1 MQAVGRAKPID
12 ASLQSELRRRFGR
25 RVAFS
30 EPLAKYTSL
39 RVGGPADAL
48 VRVDDRD
55 ELRDLWDLCRSH
67 AVPLSVL
74 GGGFNTLVR
83 DGGLRGVVVRLQRLR
98 KIENVAGGGL
108 FAEAGVTHSTVSRF
122 CADHGLAGLEFA
134 VGIPGSVGGWLV
146 MNAGIP
152 DREMKDVVR
161 SIDLL
166 DAASG
171 RVETRERGCLHF
183 SYRTLELAS
192 GSVLL
197 AAHFE
202 THPGDPEEIQ
212 ATMRRYLLSRRDTQ
226 PVDQLSCGSVFKNP
240 EGDYAGRLI
249 EAAGLKGAREGL
261 AEISPLHANFIV
273 NRGGASASNVL
284 RLIERARDAVRA
296 KFQIELE
303 TEVRVIGA
311 EE

>member
-48 VRVDDRD
+48 VHVNDRD
-55 ELRDLWDLCRSH
+55 ELRDLWDLCRSNS
-67 AVPLSVL
+67 VPLSVL

-83 DGGLRGVVVRLQRLR
+83 DGGLRGVVARLQRLR
-98 KIENVAGGGL
+98 RIENVSGGGL
-108 FAEAGVTHSTVSRF
+108 TAEAGVTHSTVSRF
-122 CADHGLAGLEFA
+122 CTDHDLAGLEFA

-161 SIDLL
+161 SVDVL

-171 RVETRERGCLHF
+171 RVETRERACLHF
-183 SYRTLELAS
+183 SYRTLELAP

-197 AAHFE
+197 SAHFE

-212 ATMRRYLLSRRDTQ
+212 ATMRRYLRSRRDTQ
-226 PVDQLSCGSVFKNP
+226 PIDQLSCGSVFKNP

-273 NRGGASASNVL
+273 NRGGASASNVV

-296 KFQIELE
+296 KFQIDLE
-303 TEVRVIGA
+303 TEVRVVGA
-311 EE
+311 EG

>member
-1 MQAVGRAKPID
+1 MGRAQPID
-12 ASLQSELRRRFGR
+12 AALQSELRTRFGG
-25 RVAFS
+25 RVVFG

-55 ELRDLWDLCRSH
+55 ELRDLWDLCRSR

-83 DGGLRGVVVRLQRLR
+83 DGGLRGVVVRLQGFRR
-98 KIENVAGGGL
+98 IENAAGGGL
-108 FAEAGVTHSTVSRF
+108 CAEAGVTHSTVSRF

-152 DREMKDVVR
+152 DREMKDVVQ
-161 SIDLL
+161 SIDVL

-171 RVETRERGCLHF
+171 RVETRERACLHF
-183 SYRTLELAS
+183 SYRTLELAP
-192 GSVLL
+192 GSMLL

-202 THPGDPEEIQ
+202 THAGNPDEIR
-212 ATMRRYLLSRRDTQ
+212 ANMRRYMLARRDTQ

-240 EGDYAGRLI
+240 GGDYAGRLI
-249 EAAGLKGAREGL
+249 EAAGLKGALEGQ

-273 NRGGASASNVL
+273 NRGGASASDVL
-284 RLIERARDAVRA
+284 RLIQRARDEVHAR
-296 KFQIELE
+296 FQISLE
-303 TEVRVIGA
+303 TEVRVTGDEA
-311 EE
+311 

>member
-1 MQAVGRAKPID
+1 MGRAQPID
-12 ASLQSELRRRFGR
+12 AALQSELRTRFGG
-25 RVAFS
+25 RVVFG

-48 VRVDDRD
+48 VRVEDRD

-67 AVPLSVL
+67 AVPLCVL

-83 DGGLRGVVVRLQRLR
+83 DGGLRGVVVRLQGLR
-98 KIENVAGGGL
+98 RIETAAGGGL

-122 CADHGLAGLEFA
+122 CADHGLAGLEFS

-152 DREMKDVVR
+152 DREMKDLVR
-161 SIDLL
+161 SIDVL
-166 DAASG
+166 DPASG
-171 RVETRERGCLHF
+171 RIETRERARLHF
-183 SYRTLELAS
+183 SYRTLELAP

-202 THPGDPEEIQ
+202 THAGDPEQIQ
-212 ATMRRYLLSRRDTQ
+212 AKMRRYMLARRDTQ
-226 PVDQLSCGSVFKNP
+226 PIDQLSCGSVFKNP

-249 EAAGLKGAREGL
+249 EAAGLKGAPEGQ

-273 NRGGASASNVL
+273 NRGGASASDVL
-284 RLIERARDAVRA
+284 RLIDRARDAVHA
-296 KFQIELE
+296 EFQISLE
-303 TEVRVIGA
+303 TEVRVTGDEA
-311 EE
+311 

>member
-1 MQAVGRAKPID
+1 MREAGRAQPID
-12 ASLQSELRRRFGR
+12 AALQSELLARFGG
-25 RVAFS
+25 RVVFD

-55 ELRDLWDLCRSH
+55 ELCGLWDLCRSH

-74 GGGFNTLVR
+74 GGGFNSLVR
-83 DGGLRGVVVRLQRLR
+83 DGGLRGVVVRLQGLR
-98 KIENVAGGGL
+98 HIESVAGGGL

-152 DREMKDVVR
+152 SREMKDVVR
-161 SIDLL
+161 SVDVL
-166 DAASG
+166 DPASA
-171 RVETRERGCLHF
+171 RVETRERACLHF
-183 SYRTLELAS
+183 SYRTLELAP

-202 THPGDPEEIQ
+202 TQRGDAEEIQ
-212 ATMRRYLLSRRDTQ
+212 ASMRRYMLARRDTQ

-240 EGDYAGRLI
+240 EADYAGRLI
-249 EAAGLKGAREGL
+249 EAAGLKGAREGQ

-273 NRGGASASNVL
+273 NRGGATASDVL
-284 RLIERARDAVRA
+284 RLIDRARAAVLA
-296 KFQIELE
+296 KFQISLD
-303 TEVRVIGA
+303 TEVRVTG
-311 EE
+311 EEA